1 MRSFVRIFISCLLL
15 YCVASARASYVF
27 SDITYKDIRC
37 KPDTG
42 KRSTA
47 TADTLPLLLPPG
59 KKEKKGA
66 VSMERE
72 TLYPHASLQHL
83 LKGNVAGVYVQEPS
97 GEPGTNL
104 NLFIRGT
111 AIPFISSKDV
121 YDAQPTVILDGIPLI
136 MDHPFAFDIQRFDY
150 NRIGPA
156 TNLLAAIDPDNI
168 AAIEVLKDFGEA
180 AKYGP
185 RAANGGVI
193 LVTTKPP
200 VIGKRRISFNTYF
213 GLAQA
218 PHVTTRNART
228 ENAFRQQ
235 FYDKYA
241 TTDQQQSYPLYL
253 RDSTN
258 TAYYGPANWTDLY
271 YKNRPEYGVNAS
283 LSSGT
288 DRANFLFA
296 IGNRRTA
303 NPADATALD
312 RYNAMFEIN
321 MVPLKG
327 LTISSMIS
335 ATRLERK
342 RNKSLRDRFAEMQYL
357 PDLSSPLSPNKD
369 NYRQYLNEYAKSF
382 DDNKINEVN
391 GYFKL
396 HYSFSDDWQ
405 ITSNFGF
412 DYNEGLRDLFY
423 PSTLLETVNYVSNY
437 FGYNQRVFF
446 DNTIAFHHTWNKKHS
461 VNIEAGEVFQADFNR
476 YNYAFAY
483 KGPNDLIK
491 INLLNSDNTQS
502 NYLTMKAFNH
512 ALTFMYLDQQK
523 HRLLSFYGRAAYSYN
538 DQLDFSA
545 LVRSDG
551 SSSAQADDWWLVS
564 PTFTAGINLK
574 NIWLANNNAI
584 NNLRLHGSWGRVGR
598 LMTDDRFGEGT
609 QYTSDLSFSN
619 NPVKFSYNG
628 FPGMSRAY
636 ASGYIGNNIR
646 WPYTDQLDLGL
657 DAGFL
662 HNRLQLSLDVYNR
675 VDKNMILAVPF
686 SSEYGYKM
694 QYKNGMKVS
703 NKGIDFTAQAAV
715 LPASSRIR
723 WTSSLNINYN
733 RNKLLALPDGLPELV
748 VGDGSKLLK
757 VGHAIDQFWVLQNN
771 GIYNRDADIP
781 VNPATKKRLSYQGIP
796 LMAGDPRW
804 QDTNGDYVIDD
815 KDKVLTGH
823 AMPAVSGGF
832 TNDVA
837 WRGFTLS
844 CSFYYALGRK
854 IMNEKMADRFDFI
867 NREGKI
873 DMSAIKEISF
883 WSKTGN
889 YEKYPIYNP
898 WSTVDPY
905 RLDQDLFLENGAFLK
920 LRSLSLQYDLTS
932 ARWWNKKTH
941 ITKLSV
947 YGTASNLFTITP
959 YTGGDPE
966 LVNYSGFDTGYGL
979 PIPKTYTIGLKMDL

>member
-1 MRSFVRIFISCLLL
+1 MRSFVRIFISCLPL
-15 YCVASARASYVF
+15 YCLLSARAGNILPVLPDMNTRYS
-27 SDITYKDIRC
+27 
-37 KPDTG
+37 PDT
-42 KRSTA
+42 THPA
-47 TADTLPLLLPPG
+47 TPADTIVPILPYV
-59 KKEKKGA
+59 KKTREPL
-66 VSMERE
+66 SMERE
-72 TLYPHASLQHL
+72 TFYPNASLQHL

-97 GEPGTNL
+97 GEPGTNGNIFL
-104 NLFIRGT
+104 RGT

-121 YDAQPTVILDGIPLI
+121 YDAQPAVILDGIPLI

-168 AAIEVLKDFGEA
+168 ASVEVLKDFGQA

-193 LVTTKPP
+193 VITTKPP
-200 VIGKRRISFNTYF
+200 VKGKRRISFNTYF
-213 GLAQA
+213 GMVQS
-218 PHVTTRNART
+218 PHITTRNAKT
-228 ENAFRQQ
+228 ENDFRQQ
-235 FYDKYA
+235 FYEKYA
-241 TTDQQQSYPLYL
+241 NTSQLQSYPLYL

-258 TAYYGPANWTDLY
+258 QAYYGPSNWTDLY
-271 YKNRPEYGVNAS
+271 YKNRPVYGVNAS

-296 IGNRRTA
+296 IGNQRTA
-303 NPADATALD
+303 NPADATSMD

-327 LTISSMIS
+327 FTISSMIS
-335 ATRLERK
+335 ATSLERK
-342 RNKSLRDRFAEMQYL
+342 SNSSLRDRFAEMQYL
-357 PDLSSPLSPNKD
+357 PDLSNPLSPNKD
-369 NYRQYLNEYAKSF
+369 YYSQYRNEYTKSF
-382 DDNKINEVN
+382 DDNKVNEVN

-396 HYSFSDDWQ
+396 NYALGEDWR
-405 ITSNFGF
+405 ITSNFSF

-437 FGYNQRVFF
+437 FGYNQRICF
-446 DNTIAFHHTWNKKHS
+446 DNTIAYHHNWSKTHDLS
-461 VNIEAGEVFQADFNR
+461 LEAGEVFQSDYNR

-491 INLLNSDNTQS
+491 VNLLNSDNTKD

-512 ALTFMYLDQQK
+512 ALTFMFLDQQR
-523 HRLLSFYGRAAYSYN
+523 HRLVSFYGRAAYKYL
-538 DQLDFSA
+538 DKLDFSA

-551 SSSAQADDWWLVS
+551 SSSAPSNDWWLVS
-564 PTFTAGINLK
+564 PTFTGGANLK
-574 NIWLANNNAI
+574 NIFLPDNNTFSS
-584 NNLRLHGSWGRVGR
+584 LRFHASWGRVGR

-636 ASGYIGNNIR
+636 TSGYIGNDIR
-646 WPYTDQLDLGL
+646 WPYTDQTDLGL
-657 DAGFL
+657 DAGLL
-662 HNRLQLSLDVYNR
+662 HDRVRISVDVYNR
-675 VDKNMILAVPF
+675 IDKNMILGVPF

-703 NKGIDFTAQAAV
+703 NQGVDLTVQAAI
-715 LPASSRIR
+715 LPDASRFK
-723 WTSSLNINYN
+723 WTAGVNANYN
-733 RNKLLALPDGLPELV
+733 RNKLLALPDGLQELV
-748 VGDGSKLLK
+748 VADGTRLLK

-781 VNPATKKRLSYQGIP
+781 VNPATKKSLNYQGIP
-796 LMAGDPRW
+796 LLAGDPRW
-804 QDTNGDYVIDD
+804 KDINGDYIIDD
-815 KDKVLTGH
+815 KDKVLAGH
-823 AMPAVSGGF
+823 SMPVVSGGF
-832 TNDVA
+832 NNDFQ

-844 CSFYYALGRK
+844 CAFYYALGRK
-854 IMNEKMADRFDFI
+854 ILNQKMADRFDFV

-873 DMSAIKEISF
+873 DMSAIKEITF

-905 RLDQDLFLENGAFLK
+905 RADQDLFLENGAFLK
-920 LRSLSLQYDLTS
+920 LRSLSLQYDITS
-932 ARWWNKKTH
+932 AKWWHKKIPVNRLT
-941 ITKLSV
+941 I

-966 LVNYSGFDTGYGL
+966 LVNYNGFDTGYGL
-979 PIPKTYTIGLKMDL
+979 PIPKTYTIGFKMDL